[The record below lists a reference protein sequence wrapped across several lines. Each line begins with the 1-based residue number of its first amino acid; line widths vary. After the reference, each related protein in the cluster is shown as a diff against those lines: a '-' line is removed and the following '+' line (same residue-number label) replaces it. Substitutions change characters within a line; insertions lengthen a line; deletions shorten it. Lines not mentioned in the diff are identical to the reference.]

1 MRKWLGLSA
10 FVLAVLVVYS
20 SVGAMLVLGSRWVVR
35 ADGMLLAGVL
45 LPATFTLG
53 LLIGMLLAAPLV
65 LVGVRLVDWVTPPA
79 A

>member
-10 FVLAVLVVYS
+10 FVLAVLVAYS
-20 SVGAMLVLGSRWVVR
+20 SVGATLVLGFRWVLHT
-35 ADGMLLAGVL
+35 DGVLLAGVL

-65 LVGVRLVDWVTPPA
+65 LVGVRLFDWEPAPA